1 MVCVYSKMYTGL
13 TVFPTVLSFGCIM
26 FMRLFPGEPEKVDHL
41 VFMVHGIGPAC
52 DLRFRSIIQ
61 CGEFVCGYVDKAHAY
76 IYGMCLYDSLSSVLT
91 PVNDFRSASLSLLA
105 SHYKRAQQE
114 GQIGRVEFLPVN
126 WHSALHGDA
135 TGVDE

>member
-1 MVCVYSKMYTGL
+1 M
-13 TVFPTVLSFGCIM
+13 
-26 FMRLFPGEPEKVDHL
+26 DHL

-61 CGEFVCGYVDKAHAY
+61 CGRCESFVCVECVEMYKFTCMH
-76 IYGMCLYDSLSSVLT
+76 DSFSSCHP

-105 SHYKRAQQE
+105 SHYKRAQQD
-114 GQIGRVEFLPVN
+114 GQVGRVEFLPVN
-126 WHSALHGDA
+126 WHSSLHGDA

>member
-1 MVCVYSKMYTGL
+1 MCVYTVCV
-13 TVFPTVLSFGCIM
+13 CIHL
-26 FMRLFPGEPEKVDHL
+26 RECVTLFPL
-41 VFMVHGIGPAC
+41 V
-52 DLRFRSIIQ
+52 S
-61 CGEFVCGYVDKAHAY
+61 
-76 IYGMCLYDSLSSVLT
+76 

-114 GQIGRVEFLPVN
+114 GKVGRVEFLPVN

>member
-1 MVCVYSKMYTGL
+1 MYVYTM
-13 TVFPTVLSFGCIM
+13 C
-26 FMRLFPGEPEKVDHL
+26 PGEPDLVDHL

-61 CGEFVCGYVDKAHAY
+61 CGKCGKAVHVLLCIDLPVCETCIFCFSA
-76 IYGMCLYDSLSSVLT
+76 
-91 PVNDFRSASLSLLA
+91 VNDFRSASLSLLA
-105 SHYKRAQQE
+105 SHYKSAQQD
-114 GQIGRVEFLPVN
+114 GKIGKVEFLPVN

>member
-1 MVCVYSKMYTGL
+1 MC
-13 TVFPTVLSFGCIM
+13 
-26 FMRLFPGEPEKVDHL
+26 PGEPEKVDHL

-61 CGEFVCGYVDKAHAY
+61 CGEGNFLCGYCASMHLL
-76 IYGMCLYDSLSSVLT
+76 MCMHDSDSSSFSA
-91 PVNDFRSASLSLLA
+91 VNDFRSISLSLLA

-114 GQIGRVEFLPVN
+114 GNIGKVEFLPVN

>member
-1 MVCVYSKMYTGL
+1 MHLFMCMHDS
-13 TVFPTVLSFGCIM
+13 FSSRLS
-26 FMRLFPGEPEKVDHL
+26 
-41 VFMVHGIGPAC
+41 
-52 DLRFRSIIQ
+52 
-61 CGEFVCGYVDKAHAY
+61 
-76 IYGMCLYDSLSSVLT
+76 

-114 GQIGRVEFLPVN
+114 GKVGKVEFLPVN

>member
-1 MVCVYSKMYTGL
+1 MASVLPVTYASDPSYSVVSVALCVCVHYVYMHLFMCMHDS
-13 TVFPTVLSFGCIM
+13 FSSRLS
-26 FMRLFPGEPEKVDHL
+26 
-41 VFMVHGIGPAC
+41 
-52 DLRFRSIIQ
+52 
-61 CGEFVCGYVDKAHAY
+61 
-76 IYGMCLYDSLSSVLT
+76 

-114 GQIGRVEFLPVN
+114 GKVGKVEFLPVN